1 MAGAGAESTLEC
13 QKMCE
18 TMALAGA
25 DCFLIVTPS
34 FYKMSERAL
43 IRHFEE
49 VADFSP
55 KPIIISNL
63 PSNTSV
69 DMSAE
74 SIAELA
80 QHPNICGIKESSG
93 DIAKI
98 GQILHLTR
106 DLKIGHFQVLAGS
119 ASILFSAVALG
130 ASGGIC
136 SLANVSF

>member
-43 IRHFEE
+43 IRHFVE

-98 GQILHLTR
+98 GHILHLTR

-136 SLANVSF
+136 SLANVIL